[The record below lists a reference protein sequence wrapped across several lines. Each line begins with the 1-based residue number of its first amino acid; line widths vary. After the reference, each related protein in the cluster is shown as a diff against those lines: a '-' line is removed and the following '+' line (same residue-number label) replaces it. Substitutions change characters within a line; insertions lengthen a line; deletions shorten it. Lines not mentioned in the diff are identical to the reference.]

1 MTTCNFACWMVSR
14 PMTRSGRDWD
24 NSAFRLVSRSSSELV
39 SVESLLL
46 TLSVSSDMGA
56 KGGLAEADALGSQS
70 QSHTS
75 FSLMNE
81 GDQVAEFYQRELA
94 QALNEQAFGISRSEI
109 IHCNE
114 NEAEATITLLE
125 GNTIN
130 VVLSSAGYKVWR
142 RWSCP
147 S

>member
-1 MTTCNFACWMVSR
+1 
-14 PMTRSGRDWD
+14 
-24 NSAFRLVSRSSSELV
+24 
-39 SVESLLL
+39 
-46 TLSVSSDMGA
+46 
-56 KGGLAEADALGSQS
+56 
-70 QSHTS
+70 
-75 FSLMNE
+75 MNE

-94 QALNEQAFGISRSEI
+94 QALNEQAFGISCSEI

-142 RWSCP
+142 QWSCP
-147 S
+147 SLFFLIDIRY